1 MFKKKGYIAI
11 DGKAIDE
18 EKLMEKA
25 LEAGAE
31 DVREEDGTFEV
42 ITAPED
48 FETVKTAIDQL
59 SVAYLS
65 SEVTMLPQN
74 TTALTGK
81 EAEQMMRLMDMLED
95 CDDVQ
100 KVYTNADIP
109 DEMVGRA

>member
-1 MFKKKGYIAI
+1 
-11 DGKAIDE
+11 
-18 EKLMEKA
+18 MEMA

-48 FETVKTAIDQL
+48 FETVKTRIDQR
-59 SVAYLS
+59 SGAYLS

-81 EAEQMMRLMDMLED
+81 R
-95 CDDVQ
+95 
-100 KVYTNADIP
+100 P
-109 DEMVGRA
+109 SR